1 MTLVKVIRPIMYNGK
16 YYKIGDEL
24 EVETVDTYW
33 GEVVKKFEG
42 VKVFDQDSPKKSKS
56 KT

>member
-24 EVETVDTYW
+24 EVENVDTYW